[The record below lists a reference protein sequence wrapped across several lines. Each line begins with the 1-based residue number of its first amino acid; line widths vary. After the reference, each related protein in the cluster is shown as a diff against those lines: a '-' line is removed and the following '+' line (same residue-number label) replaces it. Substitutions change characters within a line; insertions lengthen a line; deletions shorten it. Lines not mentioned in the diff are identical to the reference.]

1 MRDPLDSM
9 DLIAAGYEDPL
20 HSMNFIAV
28 GYEGSTAQHEL
39 NCSGL

>member
-9 DLIAAGYEDPL
+9 DLIA
-20 HSMNFIAV
+20 V
-28 GYEGSTAQHEL
+28 GYEGSTAQHGL

>member
-9 DLIAAGYEDPL
+9 DLIAAGYE
-20 HSMNFIAV
+20 
-28 GYEGSTAQHEL
+28 GSTAQDEL